1 MTKNTWGV
9 ASLKALILP
18 VLLPA
23 LATLLAVLLS
33 PLLAV
38 ASLALLYLAAVLL
51 TAISTSVRPALVSA
65 VLSFLA
71 YNFFLTEPHF
81 SLRMLH
87 REDILTGILLIMVAI
102 VTGHLAARL
111 SEQVAALRDSERWN
125 AQQMVCARALS
136 VCVAAEEVI
145 KVFSEQLEEALGWY
159 ARPSDNVMTAQHPV
173 QQAREVSWFEDAGG
187 VSLIFTNSKAEQ
199 VGAIRLSAT
208 EPLQSTHRQR
218 LEMLVNLARLAWGRV
233 QLEAS
238 LRDET
243 LGKEREQLRSAL
255 LSSVSH
261 DLRTPLATMIGSVS
275 SLIDLSD
282 SLDAAQR
289 AELLDNTLSEARR
302 LDRYIQKLLDMT
314 RLGHGE
320 LTLDRDWI
328 GLDDIVSVV
337 MRRSKPLV
345 GDLEVKLD
353 IPTGLPLLHVHP
365 ALIEQAL
372 FNVLENAIRFSPP
385 RGRIWLSAVE
395 DDGWLHVDVRDSGP
409 GISADKRDQV
419 FDMFHTFSHGDQ
431 YAAGTGLG
439 LAICR
444 SILGA
449 HGGTVSV
456 LESATRTGA
465 TLRLSLPLPKAV
477 DPTAGELP

>member
-1 MTKNTWGV
+1 MKKTMLNAG
-9 ASLKALILP
+9 SLRSLLLP
-18 VLLPA
+18 VLLPGV
-23 LATLLAVLLS
+23 ATLFAVLLL
-33 PLLAV
+33 PLLPV
-38 ASLALLYLAAVLL
+38 ANLALLYLAAVLL
-51 TAISTSVRPALVSA
+51 TAISTGVKPALASA
-65 VLSFLA
+65 ILSFLA
-71 YNFFLTEPHF
+71 YNFFLTEPHY

-102 VTGHLAARL
+102 ITGHLAARL
-111 SEQVAALRDSERWN
+111 NEQVIALRDSERWN
-125 AQQMVCARALS
+125 VQQMACARALS
-136 VCVAAEEVI
+136 VCVAADEI
-145 KVFSEQLEEALGWY
+145 IRVFSTQLEEAMGWY
-159 ARPSDNVMTAQHPV
+159 ARPADVSLASQHPV
-173 QQAREVSWFEDAGG
+173 QQAREVSWFEDSAG
-187 VSLIFTNSKAEQ
+187 VTLVFTNSKAEA
-199 VGAIRLSAT
+199 VGVIRLSAT
-208 EPLQSTHRQR
+208 EPLLSVHRQR
-218 LEMLVNLARLAWGRV
+218 LEMLVSLVRLAWGRV
-233 QLEAS
+233 QLGES
-238 LRDET
+238 LRNET

-289 AELLDNTLSEARR
+289 AELLDNTLTEARR

-337 MRRSKPLV
+337 MRRSKPLA
-345 GDLEVKLD
+345 GDLEIKLD
-353 IPTGLPLLHVHP
+353 IPTDLPLLHVHP

-385 RGRIWLSAVE
+385 DGRIWLSAEE
-395 DDGWLHVDVRDSGP
+395 DEGWLHVDVRDSGP
-409 GISADKRDQV
+409 GIASDKRDQI

-444 SILGA
+444 SILAA
-449 HGGTVSV
+449 HGGSVSV
-456 LESATRTGA
+456 LESAARSGA
-465 TLRLSLPLPKAV
+465 TLRLSLPLPQV
-477 DPTAGELP
+477 ESGVPGEPV

>member
-1 MTKNTWGV
+1 MNKTLLGM
-9 ASLKALILP
+9 ASVKSLVLP

-23 LATLLAVLLS
+23 LATLLAVLLL
-33 PLLAV
+33 PLLSV
-38 ASLALLYLAAVLL
+38 ANLALLYLAAVLL
-51 TAISTSVRPALVSA
+51 TAINTGVKPALASA
-65 VLSFLA
+65 ILSFLA
-71 YNFFLTEPHF
+71 YNFFLTEPHY

-87 REDILTGILLIMVAI
+87 REDIFTGILLIMVAI

-125 AQQMVCARALS
+125 VQQMGCARALS

-145 KVFSEQLEEALGWY
+145 RVFSAQLEDALGWY
-159 ARPSDNVMTAQHPV
+159 ARPADATLASEHSV
-173 QQAREVSWFEDAGG
+173 QPPREVSWFEDASGATL
-187 VSLIFTNSKAEQ
+187 VFTNSKAEP
-199 VGAIRLSAT
+199 VGTIRLSAT
-208 EPLQSTHRQR
+208 EPLHSTHRQR
-218 LEMLVNLARLAWGRV
+218 LEMLVSLARLAWGRV
-233 QLEAS
+233 QLEES

-337 MRRSKPLV
+337 MRRSKPLI
-345 GDLEVKLD
+345 GDLEIKLD
-353 IPTGLPLLHVHP
+353 VPLGLPLLHVHP

-385 RGRIWLSAVE
+385 RGRIWLSAE
-395 DDGWLHVDVRDSGP
+395 EEEGWLHVDVRDSGP
-409 GISADKRDQV
+409 GISADKRDQI

-444 SILGA
+444 SIMAA
-449 HGGTVSV
+449 HGGTVAV
-456 LESATRTGA
+456 LDSATGKGA
-465 TLRLSLPLPKAV
+465 TLRMSLPLPEGSDSA
-477 DPTAGELP
+477 AGASI

>member
-1 MTKNTWGV
+1 MKTV
-9 ASLKALILP
+9 FLSRACLKSF
-18 VLLPA
+18 LLPLA
-23 LATLLAVLLS
+23 LPGLATVAAVMLLPWLS
-33 PLLAV
+33 V

-51 TAISTSVRPALVSA
+51 TAVSTGVTSALVA
-65 VLSFLA
+65 AGISFLA
-71 YNFFLTEPHF
+71 YNFFLTEPYY

-87 REDILTGILLIMVAI
+87 HEDILTGLLLVLVAV
-102 VTGHLAARL
+102 VTGHMAARL
-111 SEQVAALRDSERWN
+111 SEQVSALRESEKWN
-125 AQQMVCARALS
+125 AQQMACARALA
-136 VCVAAEEVI
+136 VCVSAQDVI
-145 KVFSEQLEEALGWY
+145 KIFSSQLQDALGWY
-159 ARPSDNVMTAQHPV
+159 ARTADTGLVHDAKQSLP
-173 QQAREVSWFEDAGG
+173 RDVSWHEDNAGVTLLFSDG
-187 VSLIFTNSKAEQ
+187 KSAA
-199 VGAIRLSAT
+199 VGCIRLSAT
-208 EPLQSTHRQR
+208 EPLTTRHRQR
-218 LEMLVNLARLAWGRV
+218 LEVLVSLARLAWGRV
-233 QLEAS
+233 QLAES

-282 SLDAAQR
+282 SLEASER
-289 AELLDNTLSEARR
+289 AELLDNTLTEARR

-337 MRRSKPLV
+337 LRRCKPLL
-345 GDLEVKLD
+345 GDLDLKLD
-353 IPTGLPLLHVHP
+353 VPPDLPLLHVHP

-372 FNVLENAIRFSPP
+372 FNVLENAIRFSPAG
-385 RGRIWLSAVE
+385 GRIWLSVE
-395 DDGWLHVDVRDSGP
+395 EEEHWLHVDVRDSGP
-409 GISADKRDQV
+409 GIAADKREQV

-444 SILGA
+444 GILAA
-449 HGGTVSV
+449 HGGQVVV
-456 LESATRTGA
+456 LESAEGKGA
-465 TLRLSLPLPKAV
+465 TVRLSLPVPARIGGLDEAV
-477 DPTAGELP
+477 